1 MKKQFEIRHAQII
14 ETKTEHDED
23 SLCSPRQY
31 LKQRILSKVGSPQ
44 IKKRV
49 SMDEDDVTDNDD
61 YNKMLDEESDNYI

>member
-23 SLCSPRQY
+23 SLCSPRQH
-31 LKQRILSKVGSPQ
+31 LKQRILSRVGSPQ

-49 SMDEDDVTDNDD
+49 SMDEEDVTDNDD